1 MYVRPATL
9 YSTLGWFDDPL
20 PRNLL
25 AWREEDLIDVAVHE
39 QVHAT
44 VYVPS
49 DVTYDE
55 SLASFIAHQ
64 ATLAQLADRPELAA
78 RARDAFADE
87 LTYATLVN
95 ALARGAR
102 GRLRRVERAGRR
114 ARAARAD
121 LRALPAGGVSG
132 AALAH
137 AALRALPDARALER
151 VAGREPQLP
160 GAPAL
165 LRARARGARRRPARR
180 SCARTATRRA
190 TARPTAR
197 PRREPRV
204 RVPGPRRHA
213 DRGPRLRASSCPTT
227 RRSPGAYEAV
237 RALRAAGFGTAI
249 VTNQSGI
256 ARGRFGEADFARF
269 QAHLAGGLRRARR
282 GARRRPTT
290 ARTCPTP
297 AASAASRGRV
307 CCCARSASSA
317 PTSRAS
323 WVIGDKESD
332 VGLARAA
339 GCAAVLL
346 GPAGAPRADGVALA
360 PDVLAAARLVLA
372 EPR

>member
-87 LTYATLVN
+87 LTYASLVN
-95 ALARGAR
+95 AL
-102 GRLRRVERAGRR
+102 RRRSSRRPTPRRAGP
-114 ARAARAD
+114 D
-121 LRALPAGGVSG
+121 
-132 AALAH
+132 
-137 AALRALPDARALER
+137 DARA
-151 VAGREPQLP
+151 
-160 GAPAL
+160 
-165 LRARARGARRRPARR
+165 
-180 SCARTATRRA
+180 RRA
-190 TARPTAR
+190 PIFARYQQEVYPAQPWRTQRFARFQTLELSNAWLVANRNYLGLLPCFERELAALGGDLPAFVRAHRDAPGHRAPRLRGRAVSRAFVVPR
-197 PRREPRV
+197 PRRHP
-204 RVPGPRRHA
+204 
-213 DRGPRLRASSCPTT
+213 DRGPRATPTSSPTT

-269 QAHLAGGLRRARR
+269 QAHLLADFAAHGAALDASYHCPHLPDAGCECRKP
-282 GARRRPTT
+282 RPG
-290 ARTCPTP
+290 
-297 AASAASRGRV
+297 S
-307 CCCARSASSA
+307 CCARSASSA
-317 PTSRAS
+317 PTSR
-323 WVIGDKESD
+323 G
-332 VGLARAA
+332 A
-339 GCAAVLL
+339 G
-346 GPAGAPRADGVALA
+346 
-360 PDVLAAARLVLA
+360 
-372 EPR
+372 